1 MKWHLIT
8 DEQIPFHI
16 QVRTLK
22 QCAKEVELLHVRN
35 QHASLQ
41 RLRQQIEHLLRLG
54 FTKQQ
59 LILNYHTEAA
69 IAWGLGGIHLK
80 ETQVD
85 QLHDLKKAHPT
96 MTIGASVH
104 DLNAAQYCS
113 EHGADYVYV
122 GHVFDTPSKH
132 GTPGRGL
139 DFLQNITSNVSV
151 PIYAVGGVT
160 THSATQCLEA
170 GAHGVA
176 VMSAIWQSDSP
187 KTTARQFTK
196 GDQ

>member
-1 MKWHLIT
+1 MNWHLIT

-59 LILNYHTEAA
+59 LILNYHAEAA
-69 IAWGLGGIHLK
+69 IAWGLGGVHLK
-80 ETQVD
+80 ETQLD
-85 QLHDLKKAHPT
+85 QLQTLKKAHPN

-104 DLNAAQYCS
+104 DKSAAQYCADQ
-113 EHGADYVYV
+113 GADYVYA
-122 GHVFDTPSKH
+122 GHIFDTPSKQDI
-132 GTPGRGL
+132 PGRG
-139 DFLQNITSNVSV
+139 
-151 PIYAVGGVT
+151 
-160 THSATQCLEA
+160 
-170 GAHGVA
+170 
-176 VMSAIWQSDSP
+176 
-187 KTTARQFTK
+187 
-196 GDQ
+196 